1 LSQKFQ
7 AVLAFKDHGTGPPA
21 DVPQFV
27 KVAFLTMQGV
37 EVLGSSLG
45 SSLNGSQ
52 LRVNFQVLGETE
64 SPFTMQELKTLLEI
78 ALEGHV
84 SLSVLHVRSSLDART
99 AERVERV
106 LGK

>member
-1 LSQKFQ
+1 MSQKFQ
-7 AVLAFKDHGTGPPA
+7 AVLAFKDHGLGPPS
-21 DVPQFV
+21 DVPNFV

-37 EVLGSSLG
+37 EILG

-52 LRVNFQVLGETE
+52 LRVNFRVLGEPE
-64 SPFTMQELKTLLEI
+64 PPFTMQELKTLLEI

-84 SLSVLHVRSSLDART
+84 SLSVVHVRPSLDAGT
-99 AERVERV
+99 AERVGRI